1 MSDWQAATGHVTRV
15 AVTVGGD
22 SPMPTRVAVTVGGD
36 SPVPTRVTVGGQ
48 SVDTAASVA
57 CRPRHY

>member
-15 AVTVGGD
+15 AV
-22 SPMPTRVAVTVGGD
+22 MVGGD
-36 SPVPTRVTVGGQ
+36 SPVPTRVTVMVGGQ

>member
-15 AVTVGGD
+15 AVMVGGD
-22 SPMPTRVAVTVGGD
+22 IPVPTRVAVVVGGQ
-36 SPVPTRVTVGGQ
+36 SPVPTRVAVGGQ

>member
-15 AVTVGGD
+15 AVVVGGD
-22 SPMPTRVAVTVGGD
+22 SPM
-36 SPVPTRVTVGGQ
+36 PTRVTVGGQ

-57 CRPRHY
+57 CHPRHY

>member
-1 MSDWQAATGHVTRV
+1 MV
-15 AVTVGGD
+15 VGGD
-22 SPMPTRVAVTVGGD
+22 SPVPTRVAVTVGGD
-36 SPVPTRVTVGGQ
+36 IPVPTRVTVGGQ

>member
-15 AVTVGGD
+15 AVVVGGD
-22 SPMPTRVAVTVGGD
+22 SPMPTRVAE
-36 SPVPTRVTVGGQ
+36 GGQ

-57 CRPRHY
+57 CGPRHY

>member
-15 AVTVGGD
+15 AVVVGGD
-22 SPMPTRVAVTVGGD
+22 M
-36 SPVPTRVTVGGQ
+36 PTRVTVGGQ